1 MTGHPVNW
9 NQRHNFLDDEFMKL
23 FSMVAQIV
31 GLIAVTAGVSL
42 IFLPAGLIVG
52 GACLVLIGFAFG
64 MDK

>member
-1 MTGHPVNW
+1 
-9 NQRHNFLDDEFMKL
+9 MKL

-64 MDK
+64 MGK